1 MYCQAFD
8 FPPEFEKMSSN
19 LLDMFCESSHFCEHV
34 ESSPDVLV
42 FCEDNDSRVVLT
54 YVPEAEEA
62 APTPRSAPH
71 DAENIL
77 FTDGPSDECIR
88 QTLNVDVTPQ
98 SCHLIRT
105 IHEVLMQLHAAGI
118 VHFERGPLLQDN
130 SVWGFKCL
138 HVADP
143 LRFNQAFRECAASLP
158 HRGCKPLQRPTEVFM
173 KTMRFCGVS
182 ARRGTRGPRDTDPGP
197 RDFMYSSFYDFVP
210 TKEECMKRKMC
221 QNGYSPEL
229 NPKRSKL
236 C

>member
-1 MYCQAFD
+1 MDCVSFD
-8 FPPEFEKMSSN
+8 FAPEYERLTSN
-19 LLDMFCESSHFCEHV
+19 LLDMFCDVTEHHL
-34 ESSPDVLV
+34 ETSPNALV
-42 FCEDNDSRVVLT
+42 FCDDDDSRLVLT
-54 YVPEAEEA
+54 WNVPEAEEA
-62 APTPRSAPH
+62 APAPTLAPH
-71 DAENIL
+71 DADNIF
-77 FTDGPSDECIR
+77 FTDELSDDRIR
-88 QTLNVDVTPQ
+88 QTLNVTVTQQ

-105 IHEVLMQLHAAGI
+105 IHAVLMQLHAAG
-118 VHFERGPLLQDN
+118 VVQFERGPLIQDN
-130 SVWGFKCL
+130 SVLGFKCL

-182 ARRGTRGPRDTDPGP
+182 ARRGTRGPRETDPGP

-210 TKEECMKRKMC
+210 SKEECMKRKMC

>member
-1 MYCQAFD
+1 MDCLAFD

-19 LLDMFCESSHFCEHV
+19 LLDMFCDLGEHV
-34 ESSPDVLV
+34 ETYPDVLV
-42 FCEDNDSRVVLT
+42 LCEDNDSRVVLT

-62 APTPRSAPH
+62 APTTRSVPH
-71 DAENIL
+71 DAESIF
-77 FTDGPSDECIR
+77 FTDGPSDDCIR

-138 HVADP
+138 YVADP

-158 HRGCKPLQRPTEVFM
+158 HRGSKPLQRPTEVFM

-210 TKEECMKRKMC
+210 SKEECMKRKMC